1 LTFLKVYI
9 YGGECASSS
18 RAYDDLWSYRPDL
31 AVWEKHNIVSSGGIR
46 PDDRPGK
53 LIGAKFVAVRTGL
66 YLFGG
71 CIFDSTECSMWFL
84 NTETFQF
91 YKIRTFGSD
100 QPSNLLHASLIWHN
114 HNEEDYLYL
123 FGGFKHL
130 LGPQD
135 SFYRLQVILNTL
147 FFYFK
152 NPFFQSLMQRMS
164 RLYKCPIKLLSA
176 GSE

>member
-1 LTFLKVYI
+1 MQKELGRYLFSVFGESLKLPARRNRAEYDSLNFLLTFSKVYI

-31 AVWEKHNIVSSGGIR
+31 AVWEKHEIVSRGGIR

-91 YKIRTFGSD
+91 YKIQTFGSD

-114 HNEEDYLYL
+114 HNQEDYLYL

-135 SFYRLQVILNTL
+135 SFYRLQVI
-147 FFYFK
+147 
-152 NPFFQSLMQRMS
+152 
-164 RLYKCPIKLLSA
+164 
-176 GSE
+176 